1 MDWQQLQL
9 VLLLKQQPVMGLE
22 LLVVAT
28 FRIAANVKT
37 SSAIVLAF
45 IIIIAASSDI
55 TSIAV
60 ALLFSHQ
67 GQENQF
73 DYTDAGFPR

>member
-9 VLLLKQQPVMGLE
+9 VLLLKQQLAMGLE
-22 LLVVAT
+22 VLVAT
-28 FRIAANVKT
+28 FRIAASVNT
-37 SSAIVLAF
+37 SSAIVAY
-45 IIIIAASSDI
+45 IIIAASSVI
-55 TSIAV
+55 ASIAV

>member
-9 VLLLKQQPVMGLE
+9 VLLLKQQLAMGLE
-22 LLVVAT
+22 LMVA
-28 FRIAANVKT
+28 RIAASVNT
-37 SSAIVLAF
+37 SSAIVAF
-45 IIIIAASSDI
+45 IIIAASSDI

>member
-9 VLLLKQQPVMGLE
+9 VLLLKQQLAMGLE
-22 LLVVAT
+22 LPVAT
-28 FRIAANVKT
+28 FRIAASVKA
-37 SSAIVLAF
+37 SSAIVAY
-45 IIIIAASSDI
+45 IIIAASSDI

>member
-9 VLLLKQQPVMGLE
+9 VLLLKQQLAMGLE
-22 LLVVAT
+22 VLVAT